1 MAIECFSLFVVCV
14 LCMQCT
20 HLSTIL
26 YNIEHIYKIY
36 QIQFLSFSHSINLSI
51 SISQSALSQHVY
63 CIVYTQSTAQ
73 STTPAFRPFVWNC
86 FYLDCNDFG
95 FVLFYFFFFWLFFI
109 YFFVRSLNII
119 GRWILSCVATSVFLI
134 FTRKKKKNKYETYRF
149 QIVTICLQAIIMR
162 MTKCNNGCFRSKMVR

>member
-1 MAIECFSLFVVCV
+1 MIPITSQLLESINNVCFCSSSACMWCVCV
-14 LCMQCT
+14 LIVVSPQCFLWPFLLKSQRIKIGIGYRMLLPIRGMCMQCT

-73 STTPAFRPFVWNC
+73 STTPAFRPFV
-86 FYLDCNDFG
+86 
-95 FVLFYFFFFWLFFI
+95 
-109 YFFVRSLNII
+109 
-119 GRWILSCVATSVFLI
+119 
-134 FTRKKKKNKYETYRF
+134 
-149 QIVTICLQAIIMR
+149 
-162 MTKCNNGCFRSKMVR
+162 